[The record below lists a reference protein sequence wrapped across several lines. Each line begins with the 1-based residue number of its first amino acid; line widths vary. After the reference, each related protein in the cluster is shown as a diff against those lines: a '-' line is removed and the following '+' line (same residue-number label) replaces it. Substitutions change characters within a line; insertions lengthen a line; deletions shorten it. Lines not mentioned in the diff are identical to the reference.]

1 MAEGVTYDDISL
13 GLADIDQAEDTITLD
28 TQPGYRTWLITN
40 MVQDWISDPAGN
52 FGLLVTSIP
61 TNSETGRA
69 FAASENQNSSL
80 RPKLVIRYIKKPPKP
95 SIISAK
101 KIE

>member
-1 MAEGVTYDDISL
+1 MEAGTTHTDIPL
-13 GLADIDQAEDTITLD
+13 GLADIDQAEDSIVLGTKS
-28 TQPGYRTWLITN
+28 GYQTWLITS

-52 FGLLVTSIP
+52 FGLLISGVE
-61 TNSETGRA
+61 TNTGTGRI

-80 RPKLVIRYIKKPPKP
+80 RPKLVIHYLKKPAKP

-101 KIE
+101 KIK